1 MGKSHPIEL
10 RSRVIAFVEEGNTH
24 REASR
29 HFRVSPRF
37 VNNLVILKR
46 ETGSLSPR
54 RQGHIGGGKLSDHGA
69 WFRERVAEKGDLTI
83 DELCMELAE
92 RGIMLLGTSVRT
104 GTRTLKGRAVGLSRR
119 SIVENTTHPNSL
131 HIVASFVRPTPI
143 KVTNIVTA
151 SRMCRLLSPALR
163 S

>member
-37 VNNLVILKR
+37 VNDLVILKR

-54 RQGHIGGGKLSDHGA
+54 R
-69 WFRERVAEKGDLTI
+69 
-83 DELCMELAE
+83 
-92 RGIMLLGTSVRT
+92 
-104 GTRTLKGRAVGLSRR
+104 SRR
-119 SIVENTTHPNSL
+119 RVIYGWKGASPSSTSL
-131 HIVASFVRPTPI
+131 WLGS
-143 KVTNIVTA
+143 
-151 SRMCRLLSPALR
+151 LL
-163 S
+163 

>member
-10 RSRVIAFVEEGNTH
+10 RSRVVAFVEEGNTH

-46 ETGSLSPR
+46 ETGSLLPR

-69 WFRERVAEKGDLTI
+69 WFRERMAEKGDLTL
-83 DELCMELAE
+83 DELCLELAE
-92 RGIMLLGTSVRT
+92 RGVIVHRSSVGRMLHRL
-104 GTRTLKGRAVGLSRR
+104 GLSHKKKPHGKRAASSGNR
-119 SIVENTTHPNSL
+119 SGEKSMARKAQAI
-131 HIVASFVRPTPI
+131 
-143 KVTNIVTA
+143 
-151 SRMCRLLSPALR
+151 LR
-163 S
+163 